1 MKRKNLLIGCGLVG
15 ALAVLVVFV
24 LFVLAAKGCQG
35 CVSGGPYP
43 LVTEAAR
50 TDARVADAVGGIV
63 QIGALPSGS
72 VNYMNGE
79 GHAEMSLPID
89 GQDRDAEYVAVVTKP
104 RGAAEWQITSARLVL
119 DDGTVVELDPPTPGG

>member
-1 MKRKNLLIGCGLVG
+1 MKRKNLLIGCGLTG
-15 ALAVLVVFV
+15 ALGLLVLFV

-43 LVTEAAR
+43 LVTESAR

-63 QIGALPSGS
+63 QIGAIPSGS

-79 GHAEMSLPID
+79 GHAEMNLAID
-89 GQDRDAEYVAVVTKP
+89 GEAHDAEYIAVVTKP
-104 RGAAEWQITSARLVL
+104 RGASEWQITSAQLVL
-119 DDGTVVELDPPTPGG
+119 DDGTVITLDPPTP